1 MFQLDE
7 KFLQSIGLASL
18 PDDQKQS
25 FLEHIFKELEI
36 RVGVR
41 LSEGLSDEQLG
52 EFEKLYKS
60 NPQDA
65 LLWLETNRPN
75 FKQIVAAELARL
87 QQEIVNGKDKILNT
101 EGMAA

>member
-7 KFLQSIGLASL
+7 KLLQSIGLASL
-18 PDDQKQS
+18 PNDQKES

-52 EFEKLYKS
+52 EFEKLHKT
-60 NPQDA
+60 NPPNA

-75 FKQIVAAELARL
+75 FKQIVAAELSRL
-87 QQEIVNGKDKILNT
+87 QQEIVSEKDKILNM
-101 EGMAA
+101 E